1 MQLAW
6 RMGGIAGRMAM
17 ELGLHHRDTRQR
29 AEDDSRNHGSITN
42 ILWSIVILDRLWSCT
57 IGLPPNFQDADFAR
71 SLAEPAEVM
80 KSPTMDINMS
90 N

>member
-17 ELGLHHRDTRQR
+17 ELGLHHRDTRQI
-29 AEDDSRNHGSITN
+29 AEDGSGDHESIIK

-57 IGLPPNFQDADFAR
+57 LGLPPNFQDADFAR
-71 SLAEPAEVM
+71 SLPEPAEVT
-80 KSPTMDINMS
+80 KCQTIDINMS

>member
-17 ELGLHHRDTRQR
+17 ELGLHHRDTQQR
-29 AEDDSRNHGSITN
+29 AENESGDHGSIIS

-57 IGLPPNFQDADFAR
+57 IGLPPNFQDADFAK
-71 SLAEPAEVM
+71 SLPEPVEVT
-80 KSPTMDINMS
+80 KCPTMDNKMS